1 MAMALEVMDTVGA
14 ALAVTDIT
22 GAVRGPVVMAIGV
35 MDTVAGDPTGAA
47 TDIGAGGIMAVAGAI
62 HSTDSASV
70 LGSATIPIYT
80 DIHTTIL
87 RIRTM
92 RRIRITRRIHTAGM
106 DTRIRPIRRPSITNT
121 LTPRHR
127 PVRKMPIRR
136 RRRTAI

>member
-1 MAMALEVMDTVGA
+1 MALEVMDTVGA

-35 MDTVAGDPTGAA
+35 MDIVAGDTTGAA

-62 HSTDSASV
+62 HNTDSASV

-87 RIRTM
+87 
-92 RRIRITRRIHTAGM
+92 RIRITRRIHTAGM